1 MAQNTAYSTAARS
14 SNHTTNRITPPD
26 YPCAVKHFVVYTVLR
41 LGLFLATFAVLS
53 TLTVLILG
61 PSAVVW
67 FASLFAAA
75 VISSLLS
82 LRLLAGPRERFAES
96 VEARAGR
103 AKERFEEMRSREDA
117 D

>member
-1 MAQNTAYSTAARS
+1 M
-14 SNHTTNRITPPD
+14 
-26 YPCAVKHFVVYTVLR
+26 KHFAIYTVLR
-41 LGLFLATFAVLS
+41 LALFLATFAVLS
-53 TLTVLILG
+53 TLSVLIFG

-67 FASLFAAA
+67 FVTLFVAA

-82 LRLLAGPRERFAES
+82 LKLLAGPRERFAES

-103 AKERFEEMRSREDA
+103 ARSKFEEMRSREDV

>member
-1 MAQNTAYSTAARS
+1 
-14 SNHTTNRITPPD
+14 
-26 YPCAVKHFVVYTVLR
+26 VKHFVVYTVLR

-61 PSAVVW
+61 QGTVVW
-67 FASLFAAA
+67 FACLIGAA

-103 AKERFEEMRSREDA
+103 ARERFEEMRAREDG